1 MYNYFYTSQRQTS
14 EPHSHLLAHRLLLEH
29 IILLFLNW
37 CDLQEHS
44 TSLKTNS
51 VAKQNISILSVR
63 FTMWPGMHMV
73 HVHMQVH
80 TCMHP
85 EHDKQETSLNMKGGR
100 DSQNLR
106 GQEILRSSNCT
117 NEKKMLSSLNIGWR
131 RGGVVL

>member
-37 CDLQEHS
+37 GDLQEHS

-51 VAKQNISILSVR
+51 VANQNISVLSVR
-63 FTMWPGMHMV
+63 FTMWPCMPYGTCTYAGS
-73 HVHMQVH
+73 HV
-80 TCMHP
+80 HP
-85 EHDKQETSLNMKGGR
+85 EHDKQETSLSMKGGG

-106 GQEILRSSNCT
+106 GQETLRSSNCA
-117 NEKKMLSSLNIGWR
+117 NEKTTIFIKYFG
-131 RGGVVL
+131 RGGGVLL